1 VDGQQGNDPPV
12 SPLGKGGTPSS
23 SSPLGKGE
31 DPPVSPIAKGGDP
44 PSSPLA
50 KGGTKGGSGRKPFQR
65 LERHIWRKVFA
76 GFIVLVPLFV
86 TFLVLRFIFS
96 YLDNLFRPLIRDT
109 PLLRDIPLDFPGVGV
124 VFAVILLYV
133 VGMLVSIR
141 AGRRAIDWQHAV
153 LSRVPVVKSIYSVAK
168 QATDAFSG
176 PVGHHFSRVVFIEW
190 PRAGALAL
198 GFITGQVQLQDN
210 RVIVAIYIPTAPT
223 PTSGMLVMVP
233 QEEVIETDISVEDAM
248 KMVFSVGIVHPP
260 SITLQPF
267 GSAQGRPWTG
277 APRPPVGV

>member
-1 VDGQQGNDPPV
+1 MDGQPGNDSPV
-12 SPLGKGGTPSS
+12 SPLSKGGAS
-23 SSPLGKGE
+23 
-31 DPPVSPIAKGGDP
+31 
-44 PSSPLA
+44 PSSPPG
-50 KGGTKGGSGRKPFQR
+50 KGGTKGGVGHKPLQR
-65 LERHIWRKVFA
+65 LEHHIWRKVFA

-86 TFLVLRFIFS
+86 TFLVLRFIFG

-109 PLLRDIPLDFPGVGV
+109 PLLRNVPLDFPGVGV

-133 VGMLVSIR
+133 VGVLVSIR

-153 LSRVPVVKSIYSVAK
+153 LSRVPVVKSIYNVAK

-190 PRAGALAL
+190 PRPGALAL

-210 RVIVAIYIPTAPT
+210 RVIIAIYIPTAPT

-248 KMVFSVGIVHPP
+248 KMVFSCGIVHPA
-260 SITLQPF
+260 SVALHPF
-267 GSAQGRPWTG
+267 DSAQDRPWTG
-277 APRPPVGV
+277 APRPPVD